1 MFENR
6 FEIFGGALAVLVV
19 VAMGV
24 LVFTGPFHKINKPAA
39 AAAVSALSH
48 PAKTVDIVTDPAQ
61 IGAYKP
67 KTVTIRL
74 GQAIAF
80 KNISDQVHTVT
91 ADNNS
96 FNSGDLGTGG
106 ATWVFRPPKAGTF
119 KYFCSVHPN
128 MKATLVVQG

>member
-19 VAMGV
+19 IVMGV
-24 LVFTGPFHKINKPAA
+24 LVFTGPFHKINKPAP
-39 AAAVSALSH
+39 AAAVSAISH
-48 PAKTVDIVTDPAQ
+48 PAKTVDIVTDPTQ
-61 IGAYKP
+61 IAIYKP

-74 GQAIAF
+74 GQAVRF
-80 KNISDQVHTVT
+80 KNISNLVHTVT

-96 FNSGDLGTGG
+96 FNSGDIGTAG
-106 ATWVFRPPKAGTF
+106 ASWVFRPPKAGTF

-128 MKATLVVQG
+128 MRGTLVVQG